1 MRAAK
6 APHSAR
12 ARLHTSEHVPGTPL
26 IRHTTSAHGVRTA
39 TKAAAATVPLPP
51 LLAEAGITDMEMFA
65 SATSSYGHVPRP
77 PGSGLPTSEQLLSKS
92 RLARLQSVEQPYV
105 APQPPYMHYEE
116 MKRHNHRMEQDIRRL
131 KIALRQE
138 RREREASERASQQ
151 RTADMDLAR
160 RRTVEAWEAD
170 VARVRDECDRLVSS
184 AKDGQAFESSLLG
197 ELDSLKEQS
206 RLQAEQEKEAR
217 IALLKGQAMRRMAN
231 RDIAAGFQA
240 WTELWQA
247 KVYALGK
254 LRDVGNRLKSP
265 ELYNAFI
272 DWHGDYFEAKQA
284 RLEAE
289 ARARELELLSNKSVV
304 EAELARLKSEYE
316 AKLAKAEADKDAAL
330 EKQRVELI
338 GTAAE
343 KEALLEA
350 QGREERIDMLRRQMV
365 RRIAN
370 REIAMGFGAWQE
382 LWQAKVY
389 ALERLRSVGNKLRS
403 PELSFAFTAWY
414 EDLSESKS
422 MSLLER
428 EASERRALQE
438 ERDGLTA
445 ELLKVRAELEHKLKL
460 AEEER
465 RVSLDRLRVQLTG
478 SVEEQQRLREE
489 QEKEAREE
497 RIDLLR
503 RQMVRR
509 IMNRDIAMGFGAWV
523 EMWYAKVEAMDK
535 LRAVGNKLRSP
546 ELSNAFDHWA
556 MDFDA
561 ERQAKLAAANMSFTQ
576 QLELSKAA
584 MEALQKEMYA
594 LQDQLAKVQ
603 AEKRGL
609 SEVVDSLKGNNSS
622 LAASSQAALEAL
634 EAKAREERI
643 ELLRRQMVR
652 RIMNRGISMGFQA
665 WVELWQAKVYALGR
679 LRDVGNRLKS
689 PELYNAFVDW
699 HGDLMEVKQARMLEE
714 ARLKELSAADAQKY
728 IEEKINAVRSEYEAE
743 LKKAAKAQVDAL
755 ERQRIE
761 LVGTSEER
769 EKLLAGAEKEQR
781 IEMMRRQALRRMAN
795 RDLNAG
801 FAAWTEMWE
810 ARCYALGKLRQ
821 VANKLKAPEVTNAF
835 NLWWEDLD
843 MTKRSAAFT
852 AQQRDRARLEFEISE
867 SKNEVGELK
876 MVVLARDDELKFLH
890 QKHDHAVKTLAARD
904 ATIADLSP
912 LCDRQAAQIDE
923 LLRQLND
930 AQAAKAL
937 AEQAHEEV
945 RVQMIDQNVSN
956 RGLLEKLLAEQ
967 RVTFED
973 DLETLRAKISKFG
986 DERKAENEAFKERVK
1001 AMQEAWDKDR
1011 TAEREAVAKAKEEAT
1026 AAQAAELEAQA
1037 AQAEKRLAEQKELL
1051 EAKVAEARAA
1061 EATSDAERKTISDE
1075 LIKVT
1080 EGRDGFESELQT
1092 MTLKY
1097 DDATKEL
1104 ESLREGKASSDSQ
1117 CSEAQD
1123 ALKTTKATLKET
1135 KDELKTTQTNLAACE
1150 KKLSAFEKKKAE
1162 PPLKKAFR
1170 ELQEKDPA
1178 MPISQL
1184 LGLALKKNA
1193 ARVIDL
1199 FRQWD
1204 TDGDGSVDRGEF
1216 HKAMPKLGLDEI
1228 SAPEIDAL
1236 FDEWDAD
1243 GGGSLDF
1250 KELQTILKAP
1260 STASK
1265 MQDVAKAGAAL
1276 KAFGK
1281 K

>member
-254 LRDVGNRLKSP
+254 
-265 ELYNAFI
+265 
-272 DWHGDYFEAKQA
+272 
-284 RLEAE
+284 
-289 ARARELELLSNKSVV
+289 
-304 EAELARLKSEYE
+304 
-316 AKLAKAEADKDAAL
+316 
-330 EKQRVELI
+330 
-338 GTAAE
+338 
-343 KEALLEA
+343 
-350 QGREERIDMLRRQMV
+350 
-365 RRIAN
+365 
-370 REIAMGFGAWQE
+370 
-382 LWQAKVY
+382 
-389 ALERLRSVGNKLRS
+389 
-403 PELSFAFTAWY
+403 
-414 EDLSESKS
+414 
-422 MSLLER
+422 
-428 EASERRALQE
+428 
-438 ERDGLTA
+438 
-445 ELLKVRAELEHKLKL
+445 
-460 AEEER
+460 
-465 RVSLDRLRVQLTG
+465 
-478 SVEEQQRLREE
+478 
-489 QEKEAREE
+489 
-497 RIDLLR
+497 
-503 RQMVRR
+503 
-509 IMNRDIAMGFGAWV
+509 
-523 EMWYAKVEAMDK
+523 
-535 LRAVGNKLRSP
+535 
-546 ELSNAFDHWA
+546 
-556 MDFDA
+556 
-561 ERQAKLAAANMSFTQ
+561 
-576 QLELSKAA
+576 
-584 MEALQKEMYA
+584 
-594 LQDQLAKVQ
+594 
-603 AEKRGL
+603 
-609 SEVVDSLKGNNSS
+609 
-622 LAASSQAALEAL
+622 
-634 EAKAREERI
+634 
-643 ELLRRQMVR
+643 
-652 RIMNRGISMGFQA
+652 
-665 WVELWQAKVYALGR
+665 